1 MAIAKLRRAEN
12 QTEPVTRQALRLV
25 RQPLLVVGLF
35 SFLINFLILAQPL
48 YMMNLFDRVLTSRNV
63 DTLVA
68 LTAITAGL
76 IVSLGFLEAF
86 RSRLMVRVAVRFD
99 EMVGIPI
106 FNALFRANLDQRVGG
121 GTLAQVEQIRG
132 FLTGHTLIAFFDLP
146 FAPLFLIVLFLLHP
160 ALGMAGVFCIIAVVL
175 IGMSAEWLCKR
186 EMHESS
192 VAARRA
198 ARFADNSMRNAE
210 VIAALGMVNNLR
222 RRWLRDHL
230 SAIDRHTNVADRM
243 ALITGAM
250 KASAIMAQI
259 IIMATACYLVV
270 LQTVTPGVL
279 FAASVLVA
287 RMIAPVQHA
296 VGAWRGFL
304 GAREA
309 FDNLDDLL
317 QSLPEEKE
325 RLKLP
330 RPNGE
335 LVADRLM
342 AGPPS
347 DRQSIVLKN
356 VSFRL
361 APGEALGI
369 IGPSGSG
376 KSTLA
381 RLLVGVW
388 RPFSGAVR
396 LDGADVHAWDFDD
409 LGPHVGYLPQDIEL
423 FDGSIADN
431 ICRFGA
437 RESEAIIEAARRV
450 GLHNTI
456 LEQPEGY
463 ETPIRSHGGALSG
476 GQRQRLGLARAVY
489 GRPRLVVLDE
499 PNSNL
504 DLPGER
510 ALLKSLETLKG
521 EGATVVVIAH
531 NPRILRN
538 MDKILVLKQGKAVAF
553 GPREEVLPRVM
564 PETKPKLVE
573 QDESDED
580 ATVDEAIALRGG
592 E

>member
-76 IVSLGFLEAF
+76 IVSLGFLEAY

-99 EMVGIPI
+99 EMVGNPI

-121 GTLAQVEQIRG
+121 ATLAQVDQIRA

-146 FAPLFLIVLFLLHP
+146 FAPLFLLVLFLLHP
-160 ALGMAGVFCIIAVVL
+160 ALGIAGLLCVVAVVL

-186 EMHESS
+186 ELHESTM
-192 VAARRA
+192 AARRA

-230 SAIDRHTNVADRM
+230 SAIDRHTSVADTM
-243 ALITGAM
+243 AVITGSM

-259 IIMATACYLVV
+259 IIMAAACYLVV
-270 LQTVTPGVL
+270 LQEVTPGVL
-279 FAASVLVA
+279 FAAAVLVA

-304 GAREA
+304 GARES
-309 FDNLDDLL
+309 FENLDDLL
-317 QSLPEEKE
+317 QTLPDEKD
-325 RLKLP
+325 RVKLP
-330 RPNGE
+330 RPKGE
-335 LVADRLM
+335 LTADRLM

-347 DRQSIVLKN
+347 NVQTIILKN

-361 APGEALGI
+361 VPGESLGI

-409 LGPHVGYLPQDIEL
+409 LGPHIGYLPQDIEL
-423 FDGSIADN
+423 FDGTIADN
-431 ICRFGA
+431 ICRFGQ
-437 RESEAIIEAARRV
+437 RDDEAIIEAARRV

-463 ETPIRSHGGALSG
+463 ETLIRPHGGALSG

-489 GRPRLVVLDE
+489 RMPRLVVLDE

-504 DLPGER
+504 DVPGER
-510 ALLKSLETLKG
+510 ALLKTLETLKAD
-521 EGATVVVIAH
+521 GATVVVIAH
-531 NPRILRN
+531 NPRMLRS
-538 MDKILVLKQGKAVAF
+538 MDKILLLKSGKVMAF
-553 GPREEVLPRVM
+553 GGRDEVLPKVM
-564 PETKPKLVE
+564 PEPKPKQAVE
-573 QDESDED
+573 DEGDED
-580 ATVDEAIALRGG
+580 ATVDEAIALRAG